1 MKEIPGVILK
11 PKTNASKLV
20 NIRKSLAVMAKQPG
34 VNPYL
39 LHIEDKIIAGH
50 GDTIRQLLFSIKS
63 AYRFVNK
70 CIMKTQ

>member
-20 NIRKSLAVMAKQPG
+20 NIRKSLAVLAKQPG
-34 VNPYL
+34 VNPHL
-39 LHIEDKIIAGH
+39 LHIEDRIIAGH
-50 GDTIRQLLFSIKS
+50 GETIRQLLLSIKT
-63 AYRFVNK
+63 AYKFVNK